1 MPEVILLMDL
11 MPPISTSAVNT
22 ASTIPTMNGS
32 TPKVPSIAAA
42 TEFDWVMLPMPKE
55 AITAAMAKNSD
66 KKLPKRFGMAFFR

>member
-1 MPEVILLMDL
+1 ML
-11 MPPISTSAVNT
+11 
-22 ASTIPTMNGS
+22 
-32 TPKVPSIAAA
+32 SIAAA